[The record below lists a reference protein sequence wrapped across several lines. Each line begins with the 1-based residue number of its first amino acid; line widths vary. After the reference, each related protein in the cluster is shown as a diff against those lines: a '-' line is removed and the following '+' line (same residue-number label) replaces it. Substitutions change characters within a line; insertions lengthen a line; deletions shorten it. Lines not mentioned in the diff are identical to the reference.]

1 MQGTKFTL
9 QYSNKGKPQ
18 THSLLLRVCVCVCVC
33 QVTGL
38 KWIEGEK
45 AVVQSSEDKT
55 LRVWDLRSC
64 CVAQQLKPKQHVQ
77 VHMYP
82 RVTGT
87 LKNDNLLEPWLGCSH
102 VVGVLNHYQVMY
114 WELSIGRYI
123 SLRLLFSPSAKQVF
137 CYDLHNYVKPLFLEN
152 QLYTLHIYGLLRVW
166 FM

>member
-1 MQGTKFTL
+1 M
-9 QYSNKGKPQ
+9 
-18 THSLLLRVCVCVCVC
+18 
-33 QVTGL
+33 
-38 KWIEGEK
+38 
-45 AVVQSSEDKT
+45 VQSSEDKT

-77 VHMYP
+77 VHMNP

-137 CYDLHNYVKPLFLEN
+137 CYDLHNYVKPLFFGKPVVYITW
-152 QLYTLHIYGLLRVW
+152 LYIWPAESVVHVT
-166 FM
+166 